1 MSKVD
6 VVEILKKSDA
16 LLEGHFLLSSGKH
29 SNRYVQCAKVLRFP
43 KYAEQVLS
51 TVVDQIKDLDIDLVV
66 GPAMGGVIV
75 SYELGR
81 QLNKETVFTER
92 KDGVME
98 LRRGFEVKPGAK
110 IIIAEDVVTTG
121 KSTIE
126 TKEALEKLGGE
137 VIGIAFLIELEELN
151 GRKLLENYDTV
162 MGAIIKA
169 KPAAAKGQYMNFLPY
184 ILELLSDDGI
194 LVTDNVLQ
202 EGSIADSK
210 FSIPRRERTIHMR
223 MREYLFTLTHSK
235 DLKTVVL
242 AVGDGMTLTVK
253 QSL

>member
-51 TVVDQIKDLDIDLVV
+51 TVVDQIKDLEIDLVV

-98 LRRGFEVKPGAK
+98 LRRGFEVSPGAK

-137 VIGIAFLIELEELN
+137 VIGVACIAN
-151 GRKLLENYDTV
+151 
-162 MGAIIKA
+162 
-169 KPAAAKGQYMNFLPY
+169 
-184 ILELLSDDGI
+184 
-194 LVTDNVLQ
+194 
-202 EGSIADSK
+202 
-210 FSIPRRERTIHMR
+210 RT
-223 MREYLFTLTHSK
+223 SK
-235 DLKTVVL
+235 DIGMPIYSAIKLDIQVYDADECPLCK
-242 AVGDGMTLTVK
+242 DGKVELFKPGSREFKELGM
-253 QSL
+253 

>member
-137 VIGIAFLIELEELN
+137 VIGVACIANRTSKDIGMPIYSAIKLDIQVHDDDECPLCKEGKIELVKPGSREFKEL
-151 GRKLLENYDTV
+151 
-162 MGAIIKA
+162 
-169 KPAAAKGQYMNFLPY
+169 
-184 ILELLSDDGI
+184 
-194 LVTDNVLQ
+194 
-202 EGSIADSK
+202 
-210 FSIPRRERTIHMR
+210 
-223 MREYLFTLTHSK
+223 
-235 DLKTVVL
+235 
-242 AVGDGMTLTVK
+242 GM
-253 QSL
+253 

>member
-43 KYAEQVLS
+43 QYAEQVLS
-51 TVVDQIKDLDIDLVV
+51 TVVEQIKDLDIDLVV

-137 VIGIAFLIELEELN
+137 VIGVACIANRTSKDIGMPIYSAIKLDIQVHDADECPLCKEGNIELVKPGSREFN
-151 GRKLLENYDTV
+151 CLLYTSD
-162 MGAIIKA
+162 
-169 KPAAAKGQYMNFLPY
+169 AAD
-184 ILELLSDDGI
+184 E
-194 LVTDNVLQ
+194 
-202 EGSIADSK
+202 
-210 FSIPRRERTIHMR
+210 
-223 MREYLFTLTHSK
+223 
-235 DLKTVVL
+235 
-242 AVGDGMTLTVK
+242 
-253 QSL
+253 

>member
-29 SNRYVQCAKVLRFP
+29 SNRYVQCAKVLRYP
-43 KYAEQVLS
+43 EYAAEVLS

-137 VIGIAFLIELEELN
+137 VIGVACIANRTSKDIGMPIYSAIKLDIQVHDADECPLCIEGNIELVKPGSREFKEL
-151 GRKLLENYDTV
+151 
-162 MGAIIKA
+162 
-169 KPAAAKGQYMNFLPY
+169 
-184 ILELLSDDGI
+184 
-194 LVTDNVLQ
+194 
-202 EGSIADSK
+202 
-210 FSIPRRERTIHMR
+210 
-223 MREYLFTLTHSK
+223 
-235 DLKTVVL
+235 
-242 AVGDGMTLTVK
+242 GM
-253 QSL
+253 

>member
-43 KYAEQVLS
+43 QYAEQVLS
-51 TVVDQIKDLDIDLVV
+51 TVVEQIKDLDIDLVV

-137 VIGIAFLIELEELN
+137 VIGVACIAN
-151 GRKLLENYDTV
+151 
-162 MGAIIKA
+162 
-169 KPAAAKGQYMNFLPY
+169 
-184 ILELLSDDGI
+184 
-194 LVTDNVLQ
+194 
-202 EGSIADSK
+202 
-210 FSIPRRERTIHMR
+210 RT
-223 MREYLFTLTHSK
+223 SK
-235 DLKTVVL
+235 DI
-242 AVGDGMTLTVK
+242 GMPIYSAIKLDIQVYDADECPYVK
-253 QSL
+253 KEI

>member
-43 KYAEQVLS
+43 QYAEQVLS
-51 TVVDQIKDLDIDLVV
+51 TVVEQIKDLDIDLVV

-137 VIGIAFLIELEELN
+137 VIGVACIANRTSKDIGMPIYSAIKLDIQVHDADECPLCKEGNIEL
-151 GRKLLENYDTV
+151 V
-162 MGAIIKA
+162 
-169 KPAAAKGQYMNFLPY
+169 KPVSY
-184 ILELLSDDGI
+184 
-194 LVTDNVLQ
+194 
-202 EGSIADSK
+202 
-210 FSIPRRERTIHMR
+210 
-223 MREYLFTLTHSK
+223 TH
-235 DLKTVVL
+235 LRAHET
-242 AVGDGMTLTVK
+242 
-253 QSL
+253 

>member
-43 KYAEQVLS
+43 QYSEQVLS
-51 TVVDQIKDLDIDLVV
+51 TVVEQIKDLDIDLVV

-110 IIIAEDVVTTG
+110 IIIAE
-121 KSTIE
+121 
-126 TKEALEKLGGE
+126 
-137 VIGIAFLIELEELN
+137 
-151 GRKLLENYDTV
+151 
-162 MGAIIKA
+162 
-169 KPAAAKGQYMNFLPY
+169 
-184 ILELLSDDGI
+184 
-194 LVTDNVLQ
+194 
-202 EGSIADSK
+202 
-210 FSIPRRERTIHMR
+210 
-223 MREYLFTLTHSK
+223 
-235 DLKTVVL
+235 
-242 AVGDGMTLTVK
+242 
-253 QSL
+253 

>member
-1 MSKVD
+1 MKQSELTPRLYIKAD
-6 VVEILKKSDA
+6 GKTNTKFVVFGTDINSYSQGILCANNEI
-16 LLEGHFLLSSGKH
+16 
-29 SNRYVQCAKVLRFP
+29 
-43 KYAEQVLS
+43 
-51 TVVDQIKDLDIDLVV
+51 IKDLDIDLVV

-137 VIGIAFLIELEELN
+137 VIGVACIANRTSKDIGMPIYSAIKLDIQVHDADECPLCKEGNIELVKPGSREFKEL
-151 GRKLLENYDTV
+151 
-162 MGAIIKA
+162 
-169 KPAAAKGQYMNFLPY
+169 
-184 ILELLSDDGI
+184 
-194 LVTDNVLQ
+194 
-202 EGSIADSK
+202 
-210 FSIPRRERTIHMR
+210 
-223 MREYLFTLTHSK
+223 
-235 DLKTVVL
+235 
-242 AVGDGMTLTVK
+242 GM
-253 QSL
+253 

>member
-43 KYAEQVLS
+43 EYAEQVLS
-51 TVVDQIKDLDIDLVV
+51 TVVEQIKDLDIDLVV

-81 QLNKETVFTER
+81 QLGKETVFTER

-126 TKEALEKLGGE
+126 TKKALEALGGE
-137 VIGIAFLIELEELN
+137 VIGVACIANRTNDDIGMPIYSAIKLEIQVHEADECPLCKDGKIELVKPGSREFKEL
-151 GRKLLENYDTV
+151 
-162 MGAIIKA
+162 
-169 KPAAAKGQYMNFLPY
+169 
-184 ILELLSDDGI
+184 
-194 LVTDNVLQ
+194 
-202 EGSIADSK
+202 
-210 FSIPRRERTIHMR
+210 
-223 MREYLFTLTHSK
+223 
-235 DLKTVVL
+235 
-242 AVGDGMTLTVK
+242 GM
-253 QSL
+253 

>member
-1 MSKVD
+1 MIINEHIAAYLDSLATTLPESLEQLEQDALIHEVPIIRKSAQ
-6 VVEILKKSDA
+6 ELLSFLLILKKP
-16 LLEGHFLLSSGKH
+16 K
-29 SNRYVQCAKVLRFP
+29 KVLEVGTAVGFSCLLMN
-43 KYAEQVLS
+43 EFLS
-51 TVVDQIKDLDIDLVV
+51 LDSE
-66 GPAMGGVIV
+66 IV
-75 SYELGR
+75 
-81 QLNKETVFTER
+81 
-92 KDGVME
+92 
-98 LRRGFEVKPGAK
+98 
-110 IIIAEDVVTTG
+110 
-121 KSTIE
+121 TIE
-126 TKEALEKLGGE
+126 KVPMRIKPAKENLDKATNNQRITLFVGEAMEALKLLCKQSGSIKE
-137 VIGIAFLIELEELN
+137 IYIPKTKTSIFPNQKEFLEELP
-151 GRKLLENYDTV
+151 RFQKQYDFIF
-162 MGAIIKA
+162 MD
-169 KPAAAKGQYMNFLPY
+169 AAKGQYMNFLPY